1 MKKAILIVSA
11 FLAGLAIVFAL
22 GGISF
27 QVRKAIAEHAK
38 FSPPPESVTSVVAK
52 EEEWVPSLRA
62 VGSTAAVQGVT
73 VSTDE
78 PGIVQKIAFESGHT
92 VKEGDLLVQLEVS
105 QELAQLRSAEAQMR
119 LAQANLARQENL
131 LKSRVSS
138 QADYDSVQAQFDQA
152 VARVEEVKALINKK
166 TIRAPFGGVLGIRA
180 VNLGQY
186 LQSGAQ
192 VAPLQSLDPIYVNF
206 WLPQQNLGQIAAGQS
221 VRVRADGL
229 PDIEFEG
236 KINAVDSVID
246 EATRNVRVQATL
258 ANPKALLRPGMFV
271 NTEVPL
277 SETSN
282 HVVLPATAI
291 QYAPYGD
298 TVYVI
303 EEMKG
308 PDGKTY
314 RGVRQQVVKVGESR
328 GDRVAILSAL
338 NRAKKWSPPEFSNY
352 GRGFMSR
359 STTAFCPKIANPRL
373 RRTPRSVCGSF
384 HCCKMPALSA
394 RAAAQQL
401 KPMKITDL
409 FIKSARSRDGRKPAD
424 TDCGAGFDQHAQR
437 PSISA
442 QRYRRGHDKDDLYRS
457 ER

>member
-1 MKKAILIVSA
+1 MKKAALILLA
-11 FLAGLAIVFAL
+11 FLAGLAIVAAL
-22 GGISF
+22 GGIKF
-27 QVRKAIAEHAK
+27 LQVRKAIAEYSN
-38 FSPPPESVTSVVAK
+38 FSPPPESVTSQVAQ

-78 PGIVQKIAFESGHT
+78 PGIVQKIAFESGQA
-92 VKEGDLLVQLEVS
+92 VREGDLLVQLEVS
-105 QELAQLRSAEAQMR
+105 QEEAQLRSAEAQMR
-119 LAQANLARQENL
+119 LAQANLLRQQNL

-138 QADYDSVQAQFDQA
+138 QADYDSVQAQYDQA
-152 VARVEEVKALINKK
+152 VAKVEEVKALINKK
-166 TIRAPFGGVLGIRA
+166 TIRAPFSGVLGIRA

-206 WLPQQNLGQIAAGQS
+206 WLPQQNLGQIGAGQN

-229 PDIEFEG
+229 PNVQFDG
-236 KINAVDSVID
+236 KINAVDSVVD

-258 ANPKALLRPGMFV
+258 PNPKGLLRPGMFV

-277 SETSN
+277 AEKSS

-291 QYAPYGD
+291 QFAPYGD

-314 RGVRQQVVKVGESR
+314 RGVRQQVVKVGEAR
-328 GDRVAILSAL
+328 GDRIAILSGVKPGEEVATSGVFKL
-338 NRAKKWSPPEFSNY
+338 RPGAHVQVNNSIQPENSESPTPE
-352 GRGFMSR
+352 
-359 STTAFCPKIANPRL
+359 
-373 RRTPRSVCGSF
+373 
-384 HCCKMPALSA
+384 
-394 RAAAQQL
+394 
-401 KPMKITDL
+401 
-409 FIKSARSRDGRKPAD
+409 D
-424 TDCGAGFDQHAQR
+424 T
-437 PSISA
+437 
-442 QRYRRGHDKDDLYRS
+442 
-457 ER
+457 

>member
-1 MKKAILIVSA
+1 MKKAILIVVA

-22 GGISF
+22 GGIKFF
-27 QVRKAIAEHAK
+27 QVRKAIAEYAS
-38 FSPPPESVTSVVAK
+38 FSPPPESVTSVVAE
-52 EEEWVPSLRA
+52 EEEWVPSLKA

-131 LKSRVSS
+131 LKGRVSS
-138 QADYDSVQAQFDQA
+138 QADYDSVKAQYDQA

-206 WLPQQNLGQIAAGQS
+206 WLPQQNFGQIAAGQS

-229 PDIEFEG
+229 PGLEFEG
-236 KINAVDSVID
+236 KINAVDAVID

-277 SETSN
+277 SETAN

-308 PDGKTY
+308 PDGKAY

-328 GDRVAILSAL
+328 GDRVAILSGVKPGEEVVTSGVFKL
-338 NRAKKWSPPEFSNY
+338 RPGSQVQVNNSILPENSESPSPE
-352 GRGFMSR
+352 
-359 STTAFCPKIANPRL
+359 
-373 RRTPRSVCGSF
+373 
-384 HCCKMPALSA
+384 
-394 RAAAQQL
+394 
-401 KPMKITDL
+401 
-409 FIKSARSRDGRKPAD
+409 D
-424 TDCGAGFDQHAQR
+424 T
-437 PSISA
+437 
-442 QRYRRGHDKDDLYRS
+442 
-457 ER
+457 

>member
-1 MKKAILIVSA
+1 MKKKARLIVLA
-11 FLAGLAIVFAL
+11 FVAGLAIVAVL
-22 GGISF
+22 AGIKF
-27 QVRKAIAEHAK
+27 LQVKKAIAEYAS
-38 FSPPPESVTSVVAK
+38 FAPPPEAVTSLIAK

-78 PGIVQKIAFESGHT
+78 PGIVQKIAFESGQT

-105 QELAQLRSAEAQMR
+105 QEQAQLRSAEAQMR
-119 LAQANLARQENL
+119 LAQANLLRQQNL

-138 QADYDSVQAQFDQA
+138 QADYDSAQAQYDQA

-206 WLPQQNLGQIAAGQS
+206 WLPQQNLGQIAAGQP

-229 PDIEFEG
+229 PNVEFEG

-258 ANPKALLRPGMFV
+258 PNSKSLLRPGMFV

-277 SETSN
+277 AEKSS

-291 QYAPYGD
+291 QFAPYGD
-298 TVYVI
+298 TVYII
-303 EEMKG
+303 EDMKG
-308 PDGKTY
+308 ANDKTY
-314 RGVRQQVVKVGESR
+314 RGVRQQVGQGRRIARGPRRHPVGSQGRRGSR
-328 GDRVAILSAL
+328 D
-338 NRAKKWSPPEFSNY
+338 F
-352 GRGFMSR
+352 RG
-359 STTAFCPKIANPRL
+359 L
-373 RRTPRSVCGSF
+373 Q
-384 HCCKMPALSA
+384 
-394 RAAAQQL
+394 AAA
-401 KPMKITDL
+401 
-409 FIKSARSRDGRKPAD
+409 R
-424 TDCGAGFDQHAQR
+424 R
-437 PSISA
+437 PGPG
-442 QRYRRGHDKDDLYRS
+442 Q
-457 ER
+457 

>member
-1 MKKAILIVSA
+1 MKKKAWFILLA
-11 FLAGLAIVFAL
+11 FVAGIAIVLVL
-22 GGISF
+22 GGIKAL
-27 QVRKAIAEHAK
+27 QVKKAIAEYAS
-38 FSPPPESVTSVVAK
+38 FAPPPEAVTSLIAK

-78 PGIVQKIAFESGHT
+78 PGIVQKIAFESGQT

-105 QELAQLRSAEAQMR
+105 QEQAQLRSAEAQMR
-119 LAQANLARQENL
+119 LAQANLLRQQNL

-138 QADYDSVQAQFDQA
+138 QADYDSVQAQYDQA

-186 LQSGAQ
+186 LQSGAP

-206 WLPQQNLGQIAAGQS
+206 WLPQQNLGQIAAGQP

-229 PDIEFEG
+229 PDVEFEG
-236 KINAVDSVID
+236 KINAVDAVID

-258 ANPKALLRPGMFV
+258 PNSKSLLRPGMFV

-277 SETSN
+277 AEKSS

-291 QYAPYGD
+291 QFAPYGD
-298 TVYVI
+298 TVYII
-303 EEMKG
+303 EDMKG
-308 PDGKTY
+308 ANDKTY

-328 GDRVAILSAL
+328 GDRVAILSGVKAGEEVVTSGVFKL
-338 NRAKKWSPPEFSNY
+338 RPGVQVQVNNSIQPENSESPAPE
-352 GRGFMSR
+352 
-359 STTAFCPKIANPRL
+359 
-373 RRTPRSVCGSF
+373 
-384 HCCKMPALSA
+384 
-394 RAAAQQL
+394 
-401 KPMKITDL
+401 
-409 FIKSARSRDGRKPAD
+409 D
-424 TDCGAGFDQHAQR
+424 T
-437 PSISA
+437 
-442 QRYRRGHDKDDLYRS
+442 
-457 ER
+457 

>member
-1 MKKAILIVSA
+1 MKKKAWFILLA
-11 FLAGLAIVFAL
+11 FVAGIAIVLVL
-22 GGISF
+22 GGIKAL
-27 QVRKAIAEHAK
+27 QVKKAIAEYAS
-38 FSPPPESVTSVVAK
+38 FAPPPEAVTSLIAK

-78 PGIVQKIAFESGHT
+78 PGIVQKIAFESGQT

-105 QELAQLRSAEAQMR
+105 QEQAQLRSAEAQMR
-119 LAQANLARQENL
+119 LAQANLLRQQNL

-138 QADYDSVQAQFDQA
+138 QADYDSVQAQYDQA

-206 WLPQQNLGQIAAGQS
+206 WLPQQNLGQIAAGQP
-221 VRVRADGL
+221 VHVRADGL
-229 PDIEFEG
+229 PDVEFEG
-236 KINAVDSVID
+236 RINAVDAVID

-258 ANPKALLRPGMFV
+258 PNSKSLLRPGMFV

-277 SETSN
+277 AEKSS

-291 QYAPYGD
+291 QFAPYGD
-298 TVYVI
+298 TVYII
-303 EEMKG
+303 EDMKG
-308 PDGKTY
+308 ANDKTY

-328 GDRVAILSAL
+328 GDRVAILSGVKAGEEVVTSGVFKL
-338 NRAKKWSPPEFSNY
+338 RPGVQVQVNNSIQPENSESPAPE
-352 GRGFMSR
+352 
-359 STTAFCPKIANPRL
+359 
-373 RRTPRSVCGSF
+373 
-384 HCCKMPALSA
+384 
-394 RAAAQQL
+394 
-401 KPMKITDL
+401 
-409 FIKSARSRDGRKPAD
+409 D
-424 TDCGAGFDQHAQR
+424 T
-437 PSISA
+437 
-442 QRYRRGHDKDDLYRS
+442 
-457 ER
+457 